1 MIVRQVRD
9 HTCLAVVLVSKGQ
22 QLKLVK
28 FKGFVRRAEL
38 FSNVLDL
45 NFTGIE
51 PGKLELLS

>member
-1 MIVRQVRD
+1 M
-9 HTCLAVVLVSKGQ
+9 CLAVVLVSKGQ